1 MLCPAL
7 WLGRKLLPYADG
19 DDVQCACGG
28 YFSEWE
34 LVGGLYFFF
43 VDRVVSYIGAI
54 WRGVGIN
61 GSLHS

>member
-34 LVGGLYFFF
+34 LVGGLYFFLLTALSATS
-43 VDRVVSYIGAI
+43 VLY
-54 WRGVGIN
+54 GVG
-61 GSLHS
+61 